1 MGYTFIQIADA
12 SYTFWI
18 IGPKGWRCPCGNPWT
33 RAPAQTFFLF
43 LKMTHQKTWFTQA
56 GLAHLWQSQT
66 EFKWPHLQAVPG
78 FQPMHV
84 HIQKFNTNVQII
96 KGHFYT
102 PSTIHNGTPA
112 HYSFIIPGFKEFPEF
127 LSCPSLVRTHT
138 SPGLSSTQGC
148 WSHDINTVNLPRA
161 LIFTLR
167 LGLLGNNRNT
177 CRL

>member
-1 MGYTFIQIADA
+1 MEVPMWEPLDQ
-12 SYTFWI
+12 S
-18 IGPKGWRCPCGNPWT
+18 PCSN
-33 RAPAQTFFLF
+33 FLPVSEND
-43 LKMTHQKTWFTQA
+43 TPKTWFTQA

-96 KGHFYT
+96 KGHFHT

-138 SPGLSSTQGC
+138 SPGLSSMQGC

-167 LGLLGNNRNT
+167 LGLLGNNQST
-177 CRL
+177 CRLQRSYHTSAPTSTESCFLL

>member
-1 MGYTFIQIADA
+1 MEV
-12 SYTFWI
+12 
-18 IGPKGWRCPCGNPWT
+18 PKWEPLDQSPCSN
-33 RAPAQTFFLF
+33 FLPVSENDTPKN
-43 LKMTHQKTWFTQA
+43 LIYPSWPGT
-56 GLAHLWQSQT
+56 LWQSQT

-138 SPGLSSTQGC
+138 SPGLSNMQGC

-161 LIFTLR
+161 LIVTLR
-167 LGLLGNNRNT
+167 LGLLGNNGNT